1 METLNLADSI
11 AQLKFLKCQYDE
23 TNKLDPPE
31 STDAKYDI
39 IRNILKTIEN
49 LDIPQLIGT
58 MDPNEYS

>member
-1 METLNLADSI
+1 METLNLADNI
-11 AQLKFLKCQYDE
+11 AQLKVLKWQYDE
-23 TNKLDPPE
+23 TKKLDPPE